1 MGRQRLT
8 WPRTELRGQVT
19 HRPLRRLRFH
29 RAPEMPEPGGNPG
42 LMAGPVVRGPQPNKR
57 ENARRS
63 RETVVTEGNRR
74 TWGSGGRPPGMI
86 AAHAEGGRRPPTNMS
101 RLVGEE
107 GFEPSRPCGHTDLNR
122 ARLPFRHPPGQRV
135 RLARPHPGPHR
146 RYHRMRAGEGGTRW
160 ECCSASSDGSKAW

>member
-42 LMAGPVVRGPQPNKR
+42 LMAVPVVRGPQPNKR
-57 ENARRS
+57 ENARRA

-74 TWGSGGRPPGMI
+74 TWGSGGSPPGNDRGSCGRWPK
-86 AAHAEGGRRPPTNMS
+86 ATDQHEPARGRGGI
-101 RLVGEE
+101 
-107 GFEPSRPCGHTDLNR
+107 
-122 ARLPFRHPPGQRV
+122 
-135 RLARPHPGPHR
+135 
-146 RYHRMRAGEGGTRW
+146 
-160 ECCSASSDGSKAW
+160 